1 MSTRLIH
8 SKTNVN
14 RKEILMQSTSDTHGT
29 ASPCLVID
37 YKVTP
42 KIVYGK
48 GRIVQDGK
56 EVTRELMGSY
66 F

>member
-1 MSTRLIH
+1 
-8 SKTNVN
+8 
-14 RKEILMQSTSDTHGT
+14 MQSTSDTHGT

-37 YKVTP
+37 YNVTP

>member
-1 MSTRLIH
+1 
-8 SKTNVN
+8 
-14 RKEILMQSTSDTHGT
+14 MQSTSDTHGT